1 MDGLRG
7 VCIMTTPQYN
17 RQAQAWDNRTPESST
32 LSEDGLPPMGM
43 CPFCGDKLWY
53 SETVFLLGHHSYES
67 SCLSCNDYDSTI
79 SEEKNREEWLSMEA
93 DRMRGEE
100 CENEADRRSERGGW

>member
-1 MDGLRG
+1 
-7 VCIMTTPQYN
+7 MTTPQYN
-17 RQAQAWDNRTPESST
+17 RQAQAWDNKTPDEG
-32 LSEDGLPPMGM
+32 DGLPPMGV
-43 CPFCGDKLWY
+43 CPYCRESLLY
-53 SETVFLLGHHSYES
+53 SFFVGQTIAHEES
-67 SCLSCNDYDSTI
+67 NCPNCNDYDSTI